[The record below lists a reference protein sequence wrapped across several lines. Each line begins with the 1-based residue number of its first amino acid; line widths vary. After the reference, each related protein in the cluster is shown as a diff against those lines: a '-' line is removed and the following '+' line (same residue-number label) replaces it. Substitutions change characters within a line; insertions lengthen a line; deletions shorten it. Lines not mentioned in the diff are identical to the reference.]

1 MKSFSSNGSKTDVD
15 IVSNKLHKLIASSVL
30 GLTDVTTRCG
40 WFKLRERL
48 FWAAMDVT
56 QTLAQCVS
64 YFIILD
70 RPVNWTLL
78 CVLSVNS
85 NIVRYHYQERY
96 LVTIFSSFY
105 TVALVNEVGG
115 GAFST
120 LDGRMVHSLSLMTR
134 CTVNILTFMLEN

>member
-56 QTLAQCVS
+56 QTLVCQLFYHLRPTSQLNTFMCVVS
-64 YFIILD
+64 KQQYCKVSLPRKISCNNLQFFL
-70 RPVNWTLL
+70 
-78 CVLSVNS
+78 
-85 NIVRYHYQERY
+85 Y
-96 LVTIFSSFY
+96 SS
-105 TVALVNEVGG
+105 TCQWSGGG